1 MGLFSRNDT
10 SSSSGRRAAASSDSQ
25 LSELRGR
32 ARRRLI
38 GALAL
43 VLAVVVVVPMLTVDN
58 TAPEPEQPLAMAPVG
73 QTPVPAAVQPA
84 QPGGLVVEEGTRPPA
99 VVQPDLTVPGQ
110 PGASGT
116 VEVAPQPGQAS
127 DPAAPVAP
135 VAEPPA
141 VEPVR
146 VEPPKSADKPKP
158 VEKPKPSAPPAAQNG
173 AGKRTDDGS
182 YALALLEGRVP
193 DSPAPAARAPKPA
206 AQQGSFTLQIVAYS
220 NENDARSRRDQ
231 LVSSGVTN
239 AYVETAQSGGK
250 STYRLRVGPFPTR
263 EAAQAAQAR
272 LRSLGYE
279 NSFISAK

>member
-10 SSSSGRRAAASSDSQ
+10 SSSSGRRGSASSDSQ

-43 VLAVVVVVPMLTVDN
+43 VLAVVVLVPMLTADK
-58 TAPEPEQPLAMAPVG
+58 TPPEPEQSLALGPIGQTTGQGTVQTRPGELVVQEGTPAPVIE
-73 QTPVPAAVQPA
+73 QPDE
-84 QPGGLVVEEGTRPPA
+84 PLVTDPSTSTDGGLA
-99 VVQPDLTVPGQ
+99 VVNPGLETD
-110 PGASGT
+110 P
-116 VEVAPQPGQAS
+116 APVTTPS
-127 DPAAPVAP
+127 TPAAPPP
-135 VAEPPA
+135 VTTRPEP
-141 VEPVR
+141 
-146 VEPPKSADKPKP
+146 PKP
-158 VEKPKPSAPPAAQNG
+158 VEKPKPVENPKPSPAPAQNG
-173 AGKRTDDGS
+173 RTDDGS

-193 DSPAPAARAPKPA
+193 SKPAPAAAKPA
-206 AQQGSFTLQIVAYS
+206 TQQGNFILQIVAYS
-220 NENDARSRRDQ
+220 NQNDAQSRRDQ
-231 LVSSGVTN
+231 LVSAGVTN

-250 STYRLRVGPFPTR
+250 PTYRLRVGPFPTR

>member
-10 SSSSGRRAAASSDSQ
+10 SSSSGRRGSASSDSQ

-43 VLAVVVVVPMLTVDN
+43 VLAVVVLVPMLTADK
-58 TAPEPEQPLAMAPVG
+58 TPPEPEQSLALGPIGQTTGQGTVQTRPGELVVQEGTPAPVIE
-73 QTPVPAAVQPA
+73 QPDEPLVA
-84 QPGGLVVEEGTRPPA
+84 DPSTSTDGGLAVVNPGLETDPAHVTTPSTPTEPPPVTTRP
-99 VVQPDLTVPGQ
+99 
-110 PGASGT
+110 
-116 VEVAPQPGQAS
+116 
-127 DPAAPVAP
+127 
-135 VAEPPA
+135 EP
-141 VEPVR
+141 
-146 VEPPKSADKPKP
+146 PKP
-158 VEKPKPSAPPAAQNG
+158 VEKPKPAPAPAQNG
-173 AGKRTDDGS
+173 RTDDGS

-193 DSPAPAARAPKPA
+193 NKPAPAAAKPA
-206 AQQGSFTLQIVAYS
+206 AQQGNFILQIVAYS
-220 NENDARSRRDQ
+220 NQNDAQSRRDQ
-231 LVSSGVTN
+231 LVSAGVTN

-250 STYRLRVGPFPTR
+250 PTYRLRVGPFPTR

>member
-10 SSSSGRRAAASSDSQ
+10 SSSSGRRSSASSDSQ

-43 VLAVVVVVPMLTVDN
+43 VLAVVVLVPMLTADK
-58 TAPEPEQPLAMAPVG
+58 TPPEPEQSLALGPITQPAG
-73 QTPVPAAVQPA
+73 QGTTQTRPGELVVQENTPTPVIEQPDEPLVADPATSSDGGLAVVDPGLQTDPA
-84 QPGGLVVEEGTRPPA
+84 QTGTPA
-99 VVQPDLTVPGQ
+99 VP
-110 PGASGT
+110 
-116 VEVAPQPGQAS
+116 APETS
-127 DPAAPVAP
+127 
-135 VAEPPA
+135 PP
-141 VEPVR
+141 EPV
-146 VEPPKSADKPKP
+146 KP
-158 VEKPKPSAPPAAQNG
+158 VEKPKPVDKPKPAPAPAQNG
-173 AGKRTDDGS
+173 RTDDGS

-193 DSPAPAARAPKPA
+193 NKPAPAAKPA
-206 AQQGSFTLQIVAYS
+206 AQQGNFILQIVAYS
-220 NENDARSRRDQ
+220 NQNDAQSRRDQ
-231 LVSSGVTN
+231 LVSAGVTN

-250 STYRLRVGPFPTR
+250 PTYRLRVGPFPTR